1 MAADDGAGT
10 PKIDA
15 AQDAAVDL
23 LGSLPPSTQVGL
35 RVFGGTKPSRPIG
48 PACRDSSLVLPIGPL
63 DRAQAEQQIR
73 SFKAKGRTPIAY
85 ALERAA
91 EDLGTVGP
99 ADDHPGLRR
108 QGHLPAA
115 VAVPGRAQRIA
126 NGGVEMRIQAIGFN
140 VDRTARRELQCI
152 AKAGGGVYTDAD
164 NAATLKEQLRV
175 LSTRAL
181 RQYVPR
187 GKPVRGGPSAR
198 QATTLVPGRYVDGML
213 PDSERWYA
221 VELRRGETLKASAS
235 FIPPKRDIAD
245 HASLARA
252 RLDIVTP
259 SFDIPDRQNSSSTG
273 YPFQRRGFVDGFGVV
288 SRPIGV
294 GAQADPDARFSQP
307 GRYYLKLALKDT
319 DAKDLF
325 NATGGQPYPVELAV
339 EVLGRHGGA
348 PVPSKGPQP
357 QQRSDA
363 RGGRLAQRAPGHR
376 AARPHRRWPG
386 GARLRRWRRVAPE
399 EGRMSARRR
408 MIVAIAAAAL
418 ALPAPASAQ
427 GGAAKPVVGG
437 GSFNTAPLLAPGT
450 YSDTVAAG
458 ETVYWKVRMAKGQV
472 LQVKA
477 TVDTSQI
484 QTDALADDYDRGLA
498 GLEYH
503 LDIFSPLREQLSE
516 ESGGIYADASARLEG
531 SADAGAKS
539 GTATG
544 PRVLG
549 FEQIL
554 ASDYDKAKFPAPGEW
569 YVSLNAADSALAPAN
584 VPAELPIEVDVQV
597 LGPAA
602 AAPRRTSRARCP
614 GPRSRS
620 PRRRR
625 RARARPRCSPAPTS
639 PPTRRSPS
647 RSSPSSR
654 SSADWRSARW
664 PSWCSGAGARRPTW
678 RASRSS
684 SSRSTRRARCTTTC
698 ASRSTACSSPGP
710 FPRARR
716 PTRARSAW
724 RSPSRTTRWT
734 TRTSRARSARAA
746 TAPAR

>member
-1 MAADDGAGT
+1 MRRLLAAFLVAACVPALHTTTPAAAQSPPAGTPKILLAFDASGSMAADDGAGT

-23 LGSLPPSTQVGL
+23 LGSLPPSTKVGL

-91 EDLGTVGP
+91 EDLGTSGP
-99 ADDHPGLRR
+99 RTIILVSDGKDTCQPPSPC
-108 QGHLPAA
+108 Q
-115 VAVPGRAQRIA
+115 VAQRIA
-126 NGGVEMRIQAIGFN
+126 KGGVEMRIQAIGFN
-140 VDRTARRELQCI
+140 VDRSARRELQCI

-187 GKPVRGGPSAR
+187 GKPVRGGPTAR

-252 RLDIVTP
+252 SLDIVTP
-259 SFDIPDRQNSSSTG
+259 SFDIPDRQNSSSSG

-294 GAQADPDARFSQP
+294 GAQADPGARFAQP

-357 QQRSDA
+357 GSGVPTPA
-363 RGGRLAQRAPGHR
+363 GVAAPNEPP
-376 AARPHRRWPG
+376 AT
-386 GARLRRWRRVAPE
+386 
-399 EGRMSARRR
+399 
-408 MIVAIAAAAL
+408 AL
-418 ALPAPASAQ
+418 L
-427 GGAAKPVVGG
+427 VLVGG
-437 GSFNTAPLLAPGT
+437 GLAAVGFAGG
-450 YSDTVAAG
+450 VA
-458 ETVYWKVRMAKGQV
+458 
-472 LQVKA
+472 L
-477 TVDTSQI
+477 
-484 QTDALADDYDRGLA
+484 
-498 GLEYH
+498 
-503 LDIFSPLREQLSE
+503 
-516 ESGGIYADASARLEG
+516 
-531 SADAGAKS
+531 
-539 GTATG
+539 
-544 PRVLG
+544 
-549 FEQIL
+549 
-554 ASDYDKAKFPAPGEW
+554 
-569 YVSLNAADSALAPAN
+569 
-584 VPAELPIEVDVQV
+584 
-597 LGPAA
+597 
-602 AAPRRTSRARCP
+602 
-614 GPRSRS
+614 
-620 PRRRR
+620 RRR
-625 RARARPRCSPAPTS
+625 RA
-639 PPTRRSPS
+639 
-647 RSSPSSR
+647 
-654 SSADWRSARW
+654 
-664 PSWCSGAGARRPTW
+664 G
-678 RASRSS
+678 
-684 SSRSTRRARCTTTC
+684 
-698 ASRSTACSSPGP
+698 
-710 FPRARR
+710 
-716 PTRARSAW
+716 
-724 RSPSRTTRWT
+724 
-734 TRTSRARSARAA
+734 
-746 TAPAR
+746 